1 MRDIVTGVFG
11 RPGVFPEPHAECNI
25 WPVPDGDAQP
35 PLRSAAVLVP
45 LIEHPGGM
53 TVLLTR
59 RTMSLASHAGQIS
72 FPGGTHV
79 PQDRSPEDTALRETE
94 EEIGVPRHRVELVG
108 RMNACDTRTG
118 YRVVPVVGLL
128 RPPVAPVPD
137 PAEVA
142 EVFEVPVDFALD
154 PANHRSEY
162 RIHRGERREFW
173 VVPYRDHYIWG
184 LTARILVEL
193 SGLMRR

>member
-11 RPGVFPEPHAECNI
+11 GPGVFPEPDAARNI
-25 WPVPDGDAQP
+25 WPVPAGIAAT
-35 PLRSAAVLVP
+35 PLKSAAVLVP
-45 LIEHPGGM
+45 LIEHPAGM
-53 TVLLTR
+53 TVLLTQ
-59 RTMSLASHAGQIS
+59 RTTSLSSHAGQIS
-72 FPGGTHV
+72 FPGGKHA
-79 PQDRSPEDTALRETE
+79 PLDESPEDTALRETE

-118 YRVVPVVGLL
+118 FRVVPVVGLL

-137 PAEVA
+137 PAEVD
-142 EVFEVPVDFALD
+142 EIFEVPVDFALD
-154 PANHRSEY
+154 PVNHSAEY

-173 VVPYRDHYIWG
+173 VVRYEGRYIWG